1 MRLQS
6 LKIKGFKSFADE
18 TTLHF
23 RDDVIGIVGPNGSGK
38 SNIVDAIRWV
48 LGEQKGKDL
57 RLDQMT
63 DVLFNGTKKRKES
76 ALASVTISFDNSDK
90 TLAYDYQTVSISRLL
105 YRSGESEYR
114 INDVPCRLKDIKS
127 LLIDTGISSDS
138 YAIIALG
145 MVDDILSD
153 KDHSRRKMLE
163 QAAGVSR
170 YKQRKKETLSKLN
183 QTDADLERV
192 KDLLFEIESNL
203 KSLEKQ
209 AKRAKSYNEIREQYK
224 QDSILYASIQH
235 YTLKDKSDLI
245 EKQIVDKQDQFNAVS
260 VSVSKLEAGLSVLK
274 LKYVEQE
281 SLVSEAQK
289 ELGKVIS
296 AIRHIESEKQLSLQ
310 KINFLNQSLN
320 TTKTNIQNQT
330 ALKNQLQQGI
340 FADRDR
346 VKTETDILDGL
357 RQNFEILK
365 QAYQRA
371 NEEFE
376 QSKSLANQRQI
387 QQQDIR
393 KSIFEQDKD
402 LAIIQSK
409 INTIK
414 SDIQRTNANIQ
425 RESSDLSNHK
435 SAILATEELINN
447 RKEEHE
453 ILLQAEANRKKSLSD
468 LDAKLDKTREQL
480 SEINRTLDAKE
491 NEFDLL
497 KSMIDSYEGFPESIR
512 FLHAEWKKNVPILS
526 DLIEVEEKY
535 RAAIE
540 LYLDNWLN
548 YFVVDTLEEA
558 RSAINL
564 LKNAQK
570 GKANFFILSAID
582 EVDRP
587 IRTSPDGV
595 EATSVVKFPPK
606 YHKLIDLLFRN
617 VFIYSGSLNNL
628 KNSSFQEDDVIISE
642 NGLFLKM
649 KNSLTGGSVGLFE
662 GKKIGRRK
670 SLEILEKSIQKNK
683 EKQSVLMGLI
693 ESIKVERSNLE
704 KQSFQSKIEE
714 AKREI
719 IAQEQEKLKLN
730 IKYDNLHQ
738 RIHHAQLQVDEWNR
752 EIVFLAEKES
762 EIQRTKEKLSYDL
775 EILMSSS
782 NNNADSIDQLSRTLS
797 EIREQYNQENIK
809 LIRQQNLL
817 ETIARDL
824 EYKENRLGE
833 IVASI
838 EESTVKEEQCSLE
851 LGIEQK
857 KLSQLDKDLL
867 ELSGKQQSVK
877 TGLGASEQYYFQLRN
892 DISEKEDKLRQETR
906 YSNQLQL
913 EINNLRDQLSDLRF
927 KMNSVK
933 ERLSIEFGLNL
944 DDFFNRKIEEKVD
957 PNELDERLQ
966 KYRSRLQN
974 FGEVNPLA
982 LEAYNEIR
990 ERYDLIKNQEKDILE
1005 AKNTLINTIK
1015 EIEDTATNK
1024 FLEAFNRIRDNFI
1037 HVFRSLF
1044 TEEDNCDLV
1053 LISPNDPLESD
1064 IEIIAKPKGKKPKSL
1079 SQLSGGE
1086 KTLTATALLFAL
1098 YLLKPA
1104 PFCIFDE
1111 VDAPLD
1117 DANIEKFNKI
1127 IKKFSKD
1134 SQFIIVTHNK
1144 ATMAAVDTLYGVYMQ
1159 EQGVTAV
1166 TQVDF
1171 RSIGNETTL
1180 ESVI

>member
-913 EINNLRDQLSDLRF
+913 EINNLRDQLADLRF

>member
-23 RDDVIGIVGPNGSGK
+23 RDDLIAIVGPNGSGK

-76 ALASVTISFDNSDK
+76 ALASVTISFDNADK

-138 YAIIALG
+138 YAIISLG

-163 QAAGVSR
+163 QAAGISR
-170 YKQRKKETLSKLN
+170 YKLRKKETLSKLN
-183 QTDADLERV
+183 QTDADLERI

-209 AKRAKSYNEIREQYK
+209 AQRAKSYNEIREKYK
-224 QDSILYASIQH
+224 QDSILYASMQ
-235 YTLKDKSDLI
+235 YYALKDKSDLI

-260 VSVSKLEAGLSVLK
+260 ASILKLEAELSAMK

-281 SLVSEAQK
+281 SLVSEAQR

-296 AIRHIESEKQLSLQ
+296 AIRQSESEKQLSLQ
-310 KINFLNQSLN
+310 KINFLTQSLN
-320 TTKTNIQNQT
+320 TTKTNIHNQT

-346 VKTETDILDGL
+346 VKAETDIFNGL
-357 RQNFEILK
+357 KVSFEALK
-365 QAYQRA
+365 QAYQKA
-371 NEEFE
+371 NEDFE
-376 QSKSLANQRQI
+376 QTKSMANQRQI
-387 QQQDIR
+387 QLQEIQ
-393 KSIFEQDKD
+393 KSIFEQDKE
-402 LAIIQSK
+402 LAIIQSR
-409 INTIK
+409 INSIK

-425 RESSDLSNHK
+425 RESIELSNHK
-435 SAILATEELINN
+435 SALLAIEGLVNN
-447 RKEEHE
+447 RKKEYEV
-453 ILLQAEANRKKSLSD
+453 LLQAEANRKKSISD

-480 SEINRTLDAKE
+480 TEINRTLDAKE
-491 NEFDLL
+491 NEYDLL

-535 RAAIE
+535 RTAIE

-548 YFVVDTLEEA
+548 YFVVDALEEA
-558 RSAINL
+558 SSAINL

-570 GKANFFILSAID
+570 GKANFFILNVIEEES
-582 EVDRP
+582 RP
-587 IRTSPDGV
+587 AKTYPDGI
-595 EATSVVKFPPK
+595 AAISVVKFPPK
-606 YHKLIDLLFRN
+606 YRKLMALLFRN
-617 VFIYSGSLNNL
+617 VFIYTGSLDNL
-628 KNSSFQEDDVIISE
+628 KNSSFQDDDVIISE
-642 NGLFLKM
+642 SGLFMKM

-683 EKQSVLMGLI
+683 EKQNVLMGLI
-693 ESIKVERSNLE
+693 ENIKGERSYLE
-704 KQSFQSKIEE
+704 KQGYQIKIEE

-738 RIHHAQLQVDEWNR
+738 KIHHAQLQVDEWNS
-752 EIVFLAEKES
+752 EILILVEKEN
-762 EIQRTKEKLSYDL
+762 EIKSTKERLSNEL
-775 EILMSSS
+775 EILMSNSY
-782 NNNADSIDQLSRTLS
+782 NNPDSIDQLSRTLG
-797 EIREQYNQENIK
+797 EIRERYNQENIK

-817 ETIARDL
+817 ETITRDL
-824 EYKENRLGE
+824 DYKENRLGE
-833 IVASI
+833 IIASLK
-838 EESTVKEEQCSLE
+838 EATSKEEQFKLE
-851 LGIEQK
+851 LDIEQK
-857 KLSQLDKDLL
+857 KLSQLDQDLSQ
-867 ELSGKQQSVK
+867 LSRKQQSVK
-877 TGLGASEQYYFQLRN
+877 AGLGANEQHYFQLRN
-892 DISEKEDKLRQETR
+892 DISEIEEKLRRETR
-906 YSNQLQL
+906 HSNQLQL
-913 EINNLRDQLSDLRF
+913 EINNLKDQLADLRF
-927 KMNSVK
+927 KINSVK
-933 ERLSIEFGLNL
+933 ERLSIEFGLSL
-944 DDFFNRKIEEKVD
+944 DDFLVGKIEEKVD
-957 PNELDERLQ
+957 PVELDERLQ

-982 LEAYNEIR
+982 LDAYNEIR

-1015 EIEDTATNK
+1015 EIENTATNK
-1024 FLEAFNRIRDNFI
+1024 FLEAFNQIRENFI

-1064 IEIIAKPKGKKPKSL
+1064 VEIIAKPKGKKPKSL

-1086 KTLTATALLFAL
+1086 KTLTAIALLFAL

-1144 ATMAAVDTLYGVYMQ
+1144 VTMAAVDTLYGVYMQ

-1180 ESVI
+1180 ESVV

>member
-23 RDDVIGIVGPNGSGK
+23 RDDLIAIVGPNGSGK

-76 ALASVTISFDNSDK
+76 ALASVTISFDNADK
-90 TLAYDYQTVSISRLL
+90 ALAYDYQTVSISRLL

-138 YAIIALG
+138 YAIISLG

-163 QAAGVSR
+163 QAAGISR

-183 QTDADLERV
+183 QTDADLERI

-209 AKRAKSYNEIREQYK
+209 AQRAKSYNEIREKYK
-224 QDSILYASIQH
+224 QDSILYASMQ
-235 YTLKDKSDLI
+235 YYALKDKSDLI

-260 VSVSKLEAGLSVLK
+260 ASILKLEAELSAMK

-281 SLVSEAQK
+281 SLVSEAQR

-296 AIRHIESEKQLSLQ
+296 AIRQSESEKQLSLQ
-310 KINFLNQSLN
+310 KINFLTQSLN
-320 TTKTNIQNQT
+320 TTKTNIHNQT

-346 VKTETDILDGL
+346 VKAETDIFNGL
-357 RQNFEILK
+357 KVSFEALK
-365 QAYQRA
+365 QAYQKA
-371 NEEFE
+371 NEDFE
-376 QSKSLANQRQI
+376 QTKSMANQRQI
-387 QQQDIR
+387 QLQEIQ
-393 KSIFEQDKD
+393 KSIFEQDKE
-402 LAIIQSK
+402 LAIIQSR
-409 INTIK
+409 INSIK

-425 RESSDLSNHK
+425 RESIELSNHK
-435 SAILATEELINN
+435 SALLAIEGLVNN
-447 RKEEHE
+447 RKKEYEV
-453 ILLQAEANRKKSLSD
+453 LLQAEANRKKSISD

-480 SEINRTLDAKE
+480 TEINRTLDAKE
-491 NEFDLL
+491 NEYDLL

-535 RAAIE
+535 RTAIE

-548 YFVVDTLEEA
+548 YFVVDALEEA
-558 RSAINL
+558 SSAINL

-570 GKANFFILSAID
+570 GKANFFILNVIEEES
-582 EVDRP
+582 RP
-587 IRTSPDGV
+587 AKTYPDGI
-595 EATSVVKFPPK
+595 AAISVVKFPPK
-606 YHKLIDLLFRN
+606 YRKLMALLFRN
-617 VFIYSGSLNNL
+617 VFIYTGSLDNL
-628 KNSSFQEDDVIISE
+628 KNSSFQDDDVIISE
-642 NGLFLKM
+642 SGLFMKM

-683 EKQSVLMGLI
+683 EKQNVLMGLI
-693 ESIKVERSNLE
+693 ENIKGERSYLE
-704 KQSFQSKIEE
+704 KQGYQIKIEE

-738 RIHHAQLQVDEWNR
+738 KIHHAQLQVDEWNS
-752 EIVFLAEKES
+752 EILILVEKEN
-762 EIQRTKEKLSYDL
+762 EIKSTKERLSNEL
-775 EILMSSS
+775 EILMSNSY
-782 NNNADSIDQLSRTLS
+782 NNADSIDQLSRTLG
-797 EIREQYNQENIK
+797 EIRERYNQENIK

-817 ETIARDL
+817 ETITRDL
-824 EYKENRLGE
+824 DYKENRLRE
-833 IVASI
+833 IIASLK
-838 EESTVKEEQCSLE
+838 EATSKEEQFKLE
-851 LGIEQK
+851 LDIEQK
-857 KLSQLDKDLL
+857 KLSQLDQDLL
-867 ELSGKQQSVK
+867 QLSGKQQSVK
-877 TGLGASEQYYFQLRN
+877 TGLGANEQHYFQLRN
-892 DISEKEDKLRQETR
+892 DISEREEKLRQETR
-906 YSNQLQL
+906 HSNQLQL
-913 EINNLRDQLSDLRF
+913 EINNLRDQLADLRF
-927 KMNSVK
+927 KINSVK
-933 ERLSIEFGLNL
+933 ERLSIEFGLSL
-944 DDFFNRKIEEKVD
+944 DDFLVAKIEEKVD
-957 PNELDERLQ
+957 PVELDERLQ

-982 LEAYNEIR
+982 LDAYNEIR

-1015 EIEDTATNK
+1015 EIENTATNK
-1024 FLEAFNRIRDNFI
+1024 FLEAFNQIRENFI

-1064 IEIIAKPKGKKPKSL
+1064 VEIIAKPKGKKPKSL

-1086 KTLTATALLFAL
+1086 KTLTAIALLFAL

-1144 ATMAAVDTLYGVYMQ
+1144 VTMAAVDTLYGVYMQ

-1180 ESVI
+1180 ESVV

>member
-23 RDDVIGIVGPNGSGK
+23 RDDVIAIVGPNGSGK

-127 LLIDTGISSDS
+127 LLIDSGISSDS

-170 YKQRKKETLSKLN
+170 YKHRKKETLSKLN

-209 AKRAKSYNEIREQYK
+209 AKRAKSYNEIREKYK
-224 QDSILYASIQH
+224 QDSILYASIQI

-260 VSVSKLEAGLSVLK
+260 ASISKLEAELSALK
-274 LKYVEQE
+274 LKFVEQE
-281 SLVSEAQK
+281 SLVSEAQR

-296 AIRHIESEKQLSLQ
+296 AIRHNESEKQLSLQ
-310 KINFLNQSLN
+310 KINFLTQSLN

-330 ALKNQLQQGI
+330 GLKSQLQQGI

-346 VKTETDILDGL
+346 VKVETDMLNSL
-357 RQNFEILK
+357 KQSFEILK
-365 QAYQRA
+365 QAYQKA

-387 QQQDIR
+387 QLQEIQ
-393 KSIFEQDKD
+393 KSIFEQDKE

-409 INTIK
+409 VNSIK
-414 SDIQRTNANIQ
+414 SDIQRTNANIK
-425 RESSDLSNHK
+425 RESSELSNYK
-435 SAILATEELINN
+435 SAIITTEELINN

-453 ILLQAEANRKKSLSD
+453 ILLQAEVNRKKSISD

-480 SEINRTLDAKE
+480 NEINRILDAKE
-491 NEFDLL
+491 NEFGLL

-535 RAAIE
+535 RTAIE

-558 RSAINL
+558 VSAINL

-570 GKANFFILSAID
+570 GKANFIILSAID

-606 YHKLIDLLFRN
+606 YHKLIDLLFKN

-670 SLEILEKSIQKNK
+670 SLEILEKNIQKNK
-683 EKQSVLMGLI
+683 EKQSVLMGLV
-693 ESIKVERSNLE
+693 ESIKGKRSNLE

-730 IKYDNLHQ
+730 IKYENLHQ
-738 RIHHAQLQVDEWNR
+738 RIHHGQLQVDGWNK
-752 EIVFLAEKES
+752 ELLILVEKES

-775 EILMSSS
+775 EILMSAS
-782 NNNADSIDQLSRTLS
+782 NNNSDSIDQLSRSLS

-833 IVASI
+833 IVTSI
-838 EESTVKEEQCSLE
+838 EEAIGKEEQFRME
-851 LGIEQK
+851 LDMERK
-857 KLSQLDKDLL
+857 KLSQLDQYLL
-867 ELSGKQQSVK
+867 ELSEKRQSAK
-877 TGLGASEQYYFQLRN
+877 TGLGANEQYYFQLRN
-892 DISEKEDKLRQETR
+892 EISEKEDKLRQETR

-913 EINNLRDQLSDLRF
+913 EINNLRDQLADLRF

-933 ERLSIEFGLNL
+933 ERLSIEFGLNF
-944 DDFFNRKIEEKVD
+944 DDFHNSKIEEKVD
-957 PNELDERLQ
+957 PDELDERIQ

-1024 FLEAFNRIRDNFI
+1024 FLEAFNRIRENFI

-1044 TEEDNCDLV
+1044 TVEDNCDLV

-1064 IEIIAKPKGKKPKSL
+1064 IEIIAKPKGKKPKSI

>member
-23 RDDVIGIVGPNGSGK
+23 RDDLIAIVGPNGSGK

-76 ALASVTISFDNSDK
+76 ALASVTISFDNADK
-90 TLAYDYQTVSISRLL
+90 ALAYDYQTVSISRLL

-138 YAIIALG
+138 YAIISLG

-163 QAAGVSR
+163 QAAGISR

-183 QTDADLERV
+183 QTDADLERI

-209 AKRAKSYNEIREQYK
+209 AQRAKSYNEIREKYK
-224 QDSILYASIQH
+224 QDSILYASMQ
-235 YTLKDKSDLI
+235 YYALKDKSDLI

-260 VSVSKLEAGLSVLK
+260 ASILKLEAELSAMK

-281 SLVSEAQK
+281 SLVSEAQR

-296 AIRHIESEKQLSLQ
+296 AIRQSESEKQLSLQ
-310 KINFLNQSLN
+310 KINFLTQSLN
-320 TTKTNIQNQT
+320 TTKTNIHNQT

-346 VKTETDILDGL
+346 VKAETDIFNGL
-357 RQNFEILK
+357 KVSFEALK
-365 QAYQRA
+365 QAYQKA
-371 NEEFE
+371 NEDFE
-376 QSKSLANQRQI
+376 QTKSMANQRQI
-387 QQQDIR
+387 QLQEIQ
-393 KSIFEQDKD
+393 KSIFEQDKE
-402 LAIIQSK
+402 LAIIQSR
-409 INTIK
+409 INSIK

-425 RESSDLSNHK
+425 RESIELSNHK
-435 SAILATEELINN
+435 SALLAIEGLVNN
-447 RKEEHE
+447 RKKEYEV
-453 ILLQAEANRKKSLSD
+453 LLQAEANRKKSISD

-480 SEINRTLDAKE
+480 TEINRTLDAKE
-491 NEFDLL
+491 NEYDLL

-535 RAAIE
+535 RTAIE

-548 YFVVDTLEEA
+548 YFVVDALEEA
-558 RSAINL
+558 SSAINL

-570 GKANFFILSAID
+570 GKANFFILNVIEEES
-582 EVDRP
+582 RP
-587 IRTSPDGV
+587 AKTYPDGI
-595 EATSVVKFPPK
+595 AAISVVKFPPK
-606 YHKLIDLLFRN
+606 YRKLMALLFRN
-617 VFIYSGSLNNL
+617 VFIYTGSLDNL
-628 KNSSFQEDDVIISE
+628 KNSSFQDDDVIISE
-642 NGLFLKM
+642 SGLFMKM

-683 EKQSVLMGLI
+683 EKQNVLMGLI
-693 ESIKVERSNLE
+693 ENIKGERSYLE
-704 KQSFQSKIEE
+704 KQGYQIKIEE

-738 RIHHAQLQVDEWNR
+738 KIHHAQLQVDEWNS
-752 EIVFLAEKES
+752 EILILVEKEN
-762 EIQRTKEKLSYDL
+762 EIKSTKERLSNEL
-775 EILMSSS
+775 EILMSNSY
-782 NNNADSIDQLSRTLS
+782 NNADSIDQLSRTLG
-797 EIREQYNQENIK
+797 EIRERYNQENIK

-817 ETIARDL
+817 ETITRDL
-824 EYKENRLGE
+824 DYKENRLRE
-833 IVASI
+833 IIASLK
-838 EESTVKEEQCSLE
+838 EATSKEEQFKLE
-851 LGIEQK
+851 LDIEQK
-857 KLSQLDKDLL
+857 KLSQLDQDLL
-867 ELSGKQQSVK
+867 QLSGKQQSVK
-877 TGLGASEQYYFQLRN
+877 TGLGANEQHYFQLRN
-892 DISEKEDKLRQETR
+892 DISEREEKLRQETR
-906 YSNQLQL
+906 HSNQLQL
-913 EINNLRDQLSDLRF
+913 EINNLRDQLADLRF
-927 KMNSVK
+927 KINSVK
-933 ERLSIEFGLNL
+933 ERLSIEFGLSL
-944 DDFFNRKIEEKVD
+944 DDFLVAKIEEKVD
-957 PNELDERLQ
+957 PVELDERLQ

-982 LEAYNEIR
+982 LDAYNEIR

-1015 EIEDTATNK
+1015 EIENTATNK
-1024 FLEAFNRIRDNFI
+1024 FLEAFNQIRENFI

-1064 IEIIAKPKGKKPKSL
+1064 VEIIAKPKGKKPRSL

-1086 KTLTATALLFAL
+1086 KTLTAIALLFAL

-1144 ATMAAVDTLYGVYMQ
+1144 VTMAAVDTLYGVYMQ

-1180 ESVI
+1180 ESVV